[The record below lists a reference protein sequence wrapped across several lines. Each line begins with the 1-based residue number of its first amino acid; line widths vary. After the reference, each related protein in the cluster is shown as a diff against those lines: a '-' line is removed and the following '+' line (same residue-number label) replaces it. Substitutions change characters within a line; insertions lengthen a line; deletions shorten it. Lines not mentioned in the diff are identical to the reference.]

1 MQPPCHLSL
10 QTSLA
15 RSQGDQSQ
23 LFPAPHFLEIENS
36 ELENESPIAQIN
48 TSEAYCAEDYI
59 NQSRLNKRENT
70 CDDVGSR
77 EGVLFESY
85 WITAS

>member
-15 RSQGDQSQ
+15 RSWGIKVSFF
-23 LFPAPHFLEIENS
+23 LHPTFSLEIENC

-48 TSEAYCAEDYI
+48 ISEAYFSEDYI
-59 NQSRLNKRENT
+59 NLSGLNNREY
-70 CDDVGSR
+70 S
-77 EGVLFESY
+77 
-85 WITAS
+85 